1 MSLLHDVEAVLITA
15 GYETRLASEPKG
27 SVYFEDD
34 SIFGFCVTYPSVAD
48 LLANWLGNQE
58 RFLVTNA
65 PSLRR
70 ANQKAWNCYAVHL
83 TQPRPAD
90 EEVRQ
95 LFDIEEDFRST
106 RKIARAGIA
115 SASDL
120 MRALYPLLPIQNVV
134 RIRGG
139 DSTKDLAE
147 RLHWPAGAVRAL
159 LGRGVPSDILDLLL
173 EDK

>member
-15 GYETRLASEPKG
+15 GYETRLAPEPKE

-48 LLANWLGNQE
+48 LLANWIGNQE

-83 TQPRPAD
+83 TQARQDD
-90 EEVRQ
+90 EELRQ
-95 LFDIEEDFRST
+95 LLEIEEDFRST
-106 RKIARAGIA
+106 RKIARASVA
-115 SASDL
+115 SAGDL
-120 MRALYPLLPIQNVV
+120 TRALYPLLPIQNVV

-139 DSTKDLAE
+139 NSNQDLAE

-159 LGRGVPSDILDLLL
+159 LGRGSASDTLDLLL
-173 EDK
+173 DDK

>member
-34 SIFGFCVTYPSVAD
+34 SIFGFCVAYPSVAE
-48 LLANWLGNQE
+48 LLAGWLPNQE

-70 ANQKAWNCYAVHL
+70 ANQKSWNCYAVHL
-83 TQPRPAD
+83 TQTRPSD
-90 EEVRQ
+90 EEVRR
-95 LFDIEEDFRST
+95 LFEIEEDFRST
-106 RKIARAGIA
+106 RKIARAAVA
-115 SASDL
+115 SAGDL
-120 MRALYPLLPIQNVV
+120 TRALYPLLPIQNVV

-139 DSTKDLAE
+139 DANKELAE

-159 LGRGVPSDILDLLL
+159 LGRGTPSDILDLLL
-173 EDK
+173 EEE